1 MGSGDTGRPH
11 AAGAQAGLVGDVI
24 AASGGEPSPRESLWM
39 RRAGGPR
46 ILVLLALTNLVAYA
60 VRNALFGVYPDL
72 RAEFHVNDQ
81 TLGFLATVFLIPHAV
96 ATLPFGWAGDR
107 YDRRRVIAF
116 GIMLSAVASVAG
128 AASRDMWTLGISRA
142 AVGLG
147 TAAVVPVA
155 NSILGQL
162 YEGPRKASRIALFN
176 LGILV
181 GGLVGFGAGIFVGYP
196 AVVVVLAAPM
206 VVLALLV
213 LAMPIPAPVAA
224 RGPMPRAQEHVGLL
238 QYLFRLAKAFF
249 VDGKMLL
256 RIRTLRWLIVS
267 ATAMAFAAGGFN
279 AWLLDFLER
288 DKQMT
293 RASATT
299 LISVA
304 MIGAVAGIVVG
315 GRLADRL
322 RTRMMTGRL
331 WTIALGMLFAIP
343 CTAICIEIDP
353 GVGLYVA
360 GTLNFFFFSWYH
372 APIAATVD
380 DLAPPVLAVSA
391 QGLVIFTMHLFGTAS
406 ASYVV
411 GIVSDHSSLYTAMWV
426 PAGALVL
433 AGLTALCAI
442 PSFAADHKA
451 SRANPAAS

>member
-1 MGSGDTGRPH
+1 
-11 AAGAQAGLVGDVI
+11 
-24 AASGGEPSPRESLWM
+24 M

-46 ILVLLALTNLVAYA
+46 ILILLALTNLVAYA

-72 RAEFHVNDQ
+72 RARFHVNDQ

-116 GIMLSAVASVAG
+116 GIILSAVASTAG
-128 AASRDMWTLGISRA
+128 AAARDMWTLEISRA

-176 LGILV
+176 LGILF
-181 GGLVGFGAGIFVGYP
+181 GGLAGFGAGIFLGFPLV
-196 AVVVVLAAPM
+196 AVALAVPM
-206 VVLALLV
+206 VVLALFV
-213 LAMPIPAPVAA
+213 LAMPIPAQPV
-224 RGPMPRAQEHVGLL
+224 RGPLPGRSQEHLSLV

-249 VDGKMLL
+249 VDGKILL

-288 DKQMT
+288 DKSMT
-293 RASATT
+293 RPAATT
-299 LISVA
+299 LVSVA

-322 RTRMMTGRL
+322 RTTVAAGRL

-353 GVGLYVA
+353 GIGLYVA
-360 GTLNFFFFSWYH
+360 GIANFFFFSWYH

-391 QGLVIFTMHLFGTAS
+391 QGLVIFTMHLFGTAT

-411 GIVSDHSSLYTAMWV
+411 GLVSDHSSLYTAMWV

-433 AGLTALCAI
+433 AALTALIAI
-442 PSFAADHKA
+442 PSFAADHRQ
-451 SRANPAAS
+451 SRA

>member
-1 MGSGDTGRPH
+1 MTGDEGRPRSVR
-11 AAGAQAGLVGDVI
+11 GAQAGLIADVVP
-24 AASGGEPSPRESLWM
+24 EPSAKESLWM

-72 RAEFHVNDQ
+72 RARFHVSDQ
-81 TLGFLATVFLIPHAV
+81 ELGFLATVFLLPHAV

-116 GIMLSAVASVAG
+116 GIVLSAVASAAG
-128 AASRDMWTLGISRA
+128 AAAHDMWTLEISRA

-176 LGILV
+176 LGILF
-181 GGLVGFGAGIFVGYP
+181 GGLMGFGAGIFLGFPLV
-196 AVVVVLAAPM
+196 AVVLAVPM
-206 VVLALLV
+206 VILALLV
-213 LAMPIPAPVAA
+213 LAMPIPAHAP
-224 RGPMPRAQEHVGLL
+224 RGGMPRAQEHLGLFV
-238 QYLFRLAKAFF
+238 YLYRLAKAFF
-249 VDGKMLL
+249 VDGKILL
-256 RIRTLRWLIVS
+256 KIRTLRWLILS
-267 ATAMAFAAGGFN
+267 ATMMAFAAGGFN

-288 DKQMT
+288 DKAMS
-293 RASATT
+293 RPAATT
-299 LISVA
+299 LVSVA
-304 MIGAVAGIVVG
+304 MVGAVAGIVVG

-322 RTRMMTGRL
+322 QTKLAAGRL

-353 GVGLYVA
+353 SIGLYVA
-360 GTLNFFFFSWYH
+360 GIANFFFFSWYH

-411 GIVSDHSSLYTAMWV
+411 GVVSDYSSLYAAMWV
-426 PAGALVL
+426 PAAALVL
-433 AGLTALCAI
+433 AAVTALIAI
-442 PSFAADHKA
+442 PSFAADHEK
-451 SRANPAAS
+451 SRA